1 MSEESQELAVSMT
14 ETETAVEVAPAP
26 PPISDEEAALLA
38 RKKELIDELDQLV
51 TELRSAIPQSG
62 ANAYSPLF
70 FLSYI
75 RAGMNRLAPD
85 VQLGILESFEGM
97 TTEDLMDIDTWKGM
111 AYMASY
117 SARFQASQLKD
128 KMNETLPTPLQLDT
142 TINLVKQVLDKFT
155 PEVAKNIMEML
166 QGATREDLKDPDTW
180 KGIWTMLN
188 YSLQFQFNQLRE
200 RVRGEG
206 EEEGEEIEI

>member
-1 MSEESQELAVSMT
+1 MSEQSVELTEEVVES
-14 ETETAVEVAPAP
+14 APSRPMSA
-26 PPISDEEAALLA
+26 EEAALLA
-38 RKKELIDELDQLV
+38 RKKELLDELDELV
-51 TELRSAIPQSG
+51 LELRAAIPQAG
-62 ANAYSPLF
+62 ADAYSPMF

-75 RAGMNRLAPD
+75 RTGLNRLAPD
-85 VQLGILESFEGM
+85 VQLGILESLDGM
-97 TTEDLMDIDTWKGM
+97 TTEDMMDIDTWKGM

-117 SARFQASQLKD
+117 SARFQAGQLRD
-128 KMNETLPTPLQLDT
+128 KMNETLPTPLQPDT

-188 YSLQFQFNQLRE
+188 YSLQFQFGQLRE
-200 RVRGEG
+200 RMAGEDEG
-206 EEEGEEIEI
+206 EEVRI